1 MSDFFGSVG
10 EAYVLPV
17 KASWRSDFG
26 VVWRLLDWVSQEI
39 SVDCYFSVIT
49 FFKAV
54 VRRELRAA
62 FLLRLFLNATE
73 GRTFY
78 RRRRN

>member
-17 KASWRSDFG
+17 KASRRSDFG

-39 SVDCYFSVIT
+39 SVDYCF
-49 FFKAV
+49 
-54 VRRELRAA
+54 
-62 FLLRLFLNATE
+62 
-73 GRTFY
+73 
-78 RRRRN
+78 

>member
-39 SVDCYFSVIT
+39 SVDYCFSVMT
-49 FFKAV
+49 FFKAA
-54 VRRELRAA
+54 VRRELRLA
-62 FLLRLFLNATE
+62 FLILFFLNATE